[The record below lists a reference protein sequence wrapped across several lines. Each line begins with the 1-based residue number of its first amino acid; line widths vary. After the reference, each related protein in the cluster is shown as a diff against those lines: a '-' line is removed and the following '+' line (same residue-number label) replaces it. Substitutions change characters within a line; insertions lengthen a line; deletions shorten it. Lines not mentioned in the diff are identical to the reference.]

1 MGTGTVYA
9 GRQVQS
15 APSLTASVITERSNL
30 LTASQLGTG
39 LSLKEIERI
48 ASYARPRTFAREETL
63 FTQGQTVC
71 SLFLVRTGTVKITQL
86 GAGGNEVILWMY
98 GTGNLLG
105 VLSELKSGRHT
116 ATACAMEA
124 STALMWDCE
133 TMKRLIQ
140 DCPQIRQNMSQIL
153 MNRLHELEE
162 RFREVA
168 TERVPRRLAL
178 ALLRLSKHIGKK
190 AQDGVEV
197 FLSREELAQMTGT
210 TLFTISRILSQWGR
224 EDFISARRASV
235 VLRDPK
241 RLEVAGCE
249 I

>member
-1 MGTGTVYA
+1 M
-9 GRQVQS
+9 
-15 APSLTASVITERSNL
+15 L
-30 LTASQLGTG
+30 
-39 LSLKEIERI
+39 
-48 ASYARPRTFAREETL
+48 FA
-63 FTQGQTVC
+63 QGEPVC
-71 SLFLVRTGTVKITQL
+71 SLFLVRTGSVKITQL

-105 VLSELKSGRHT
+105 IFSELKSGRHT

-133 TMKRLIQ
+133 TMQRLIQ
-140 DCPQIRQNMSQIL
+140 DHPKIQQNMSQIQ

-178 ALLRLSKHIGKK
+178 ALLRLSKHVGKK
-190 AQDGVEV
+190 AHNGVEV

-224 EDFISARRASV
+224 EDFISPRRASV
-235 VLRDPK
+235 VLHDPN
-241 RLEVAGCE
+241 RLEIVGCG